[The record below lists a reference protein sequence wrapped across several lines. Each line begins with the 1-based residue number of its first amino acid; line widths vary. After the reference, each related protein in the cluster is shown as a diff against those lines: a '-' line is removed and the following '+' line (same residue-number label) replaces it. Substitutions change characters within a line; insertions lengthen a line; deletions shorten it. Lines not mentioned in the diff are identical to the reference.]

1 LQDVWYSFVATDP
14 TMSVS
19 ITNGVIVNLGM
30 EIITGSCSGTSFVCD
45 DSSSSTSNEFY
56 QSNTFTV
63 GQTYYV
69 RVYHNESVL
78 LITSFN
84 ICVQNPTLSI
94 EDNILNQIKIYPN
107 PVDDVFEIETNLN
120 IDKVTLFNVNGQIVL
135 VEKQKRISI
144 PSLPNG
150 IYFVKIEDENGGVMV
165 KKLVKN

>member
-1 LQDVWYSFVATDP
+1 
-14 TMSVS
+14 
-19 ITNGVIVNLGM
+19 
-30 EIITGSCSGTSFVCD
+30 
-45 DSSSSTSNEFY
+45 
-56 QSNTFTV
+56 
-63 GQTYYV
+63 
-69 RVYHNESVL
+69 VYHNESVL
-78 LITSFN
+78 LTTSFN

-135 VEKQKRISI
+135 IEKQKRISI
-144 PSLPNG
+144 PSLSNG